1 MGARIWAGMLFASGT
16 VAFPAGALVLVQL
29 ARRWPAVES
38 PGGLALTVGLVWAAV
53 ALLALAAA
61 RER

>member
-1 MGARIWAGMLFASGT
+1 MGTRLWAGILFAAGT

-38 PGGLALTVGLVWAAV
+38 PGGLALVVGLVWAAI
-53 ALLALAAA
+53 ALVALAAA

>member
-1 MGARIWAGMLFASGT
+1 MGTRLWAGILFATGT
-16 VAFPAGALVLVQL
+16 VAFPSGALALVQL

-38 PGGLALTVGLVWAAV
+38 AGGLALVVGLVWAAIVLV
-53 ALLALAAA
+53 ALGAT

>member
-1 MGARIWAGMLFASGT
+1 MGTRLWAGILFAAGT

-38 PGGLALTVGLVWAAV
+38 PGGLALAVGLVWAAV
-53 ALLALAAA
+53 VLVALAAA